1 MHMLVANC
9 LSDAFSDA
17 YSDAF
22 SDALSVDYLKVINEI
37 PPRRRT

>member
-1 MHMLVANC
+1 MLVANL

-37 PPRRRT
+37 SPRRRT